1 VKDDRVYIGHILR
14 CISRI
19 EEYTV
24 EGRDRFFSSYLI
36 QDGVLRNLQVMAE
49 STQRVS
55 DSLRSQHPEVG
66 WKALA
71 GFRNVLVH
79 DYLGV
84 DLESVWSRSVSR
96 TFAANSH
103 RFSRHDR
110 PLRPMRGPA
119 HRGNSARS

>member
-1 VKDDRVYIGHILR
+1 MKDDRVYIGHILR

-24 EGRDRFFSSYLI
+24 QGRDRFFSSYLI

-49 STQRVS
+49 STQRLN
-55 DSLRSQHPEVG
+55 DSLRAQHPEVE

-84 DLESVWSRSVSR
+84 DLESVYRAVEQDVPKLK
-96 TFAANSH
+96 AACEAMLQAL
-103 RFSRHDR
+103 
-110 PLRPMRGPA
+110 PKA
-119 HRGNSARS
+119 E